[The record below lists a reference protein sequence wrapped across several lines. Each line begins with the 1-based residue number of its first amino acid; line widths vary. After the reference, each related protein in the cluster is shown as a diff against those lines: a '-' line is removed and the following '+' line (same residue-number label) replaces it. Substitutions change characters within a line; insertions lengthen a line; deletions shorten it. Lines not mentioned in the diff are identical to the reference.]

1 MLKHS
6 NITKQTQRAM
16 QFFEEK
22 LAFTLGPVELKNNL
36 DNEQVEI
43 IDVRK
48 AEDYDRSHIPTA
60 ISLPASDIELRMNSL
75 SKSKIN
81 IVYCYTEQC
90 HLAAQIALKLSE
102 RGYPVMELEGGF
114 DTWKNVYDFNVVSS

>member
-1 MLKHS
+1 MLKYS

-16 QFFEEK
+16 QFFEDK
-22 LAFTLGPVELKNNL
+22 LAFTLGPVELKNSL
-36 DNEQVEI
+36 DDEQIEI

-48 AEDYDRSHIPTA
+48 AEEYDKCHIPKA
-60 ISLPASDIELRMNSL
+60 ISIPAADINVRINSL

-90 HLAAQIALKLSE
+90 HLAAKVALKLSE

-114 DTWKNVYDFNVVSS
+114 DTWKNVYEFDVVSS